1 MDEYIEA
8 CKNAIKRGKRFYDKL
23 PANLQEDW
31 DGFVLTS
38 ADRGF
43 PYDNK
48 YYFLGLF
55 VNKEEYEWQKQ

>member
-8 CKNAIKRGKRFYDKL
+8 CRNAIKRGKRFYDKL
-23 PANLQEDW
+23 PANLQEEW
-31 DGFVLTS
+31 DGYFLNS
-38 ADRGF
+38 NEGF

-55 VNKEEYEWQKQ
+55 EYKEE